1 MNRAIVLASALALAG
16 CEVNLNSEGI
26 VSRETKR
33 FTVEGTPEVLLETF
47 DGSIEVH
54 SWDRN
59 EVEVEIEKR
68 AMDQAAVDQMQV
80 TAEQQGRQV
89 VVKVTAPRRGRDD
102 DRGVQIGVIFSPT
115 ARLRV
120 ALPRNTHLTATS
132 ADGSLVV
139 EDVAGK
145 ISLRTGDGSVRV
157 SRLRGDIVLRT
168 GDGSIRVDRAEGT
181 LDAETEDG
189 SITIEAKPTIL
200 RARTTDG
207 SIRIEVE
214 PDTEMSGDWDVHT
227 ADGQVVLTLPDSF
240 NATLDAETRD
250 GVIRGDHAA
259 LRAGRDRGEGAESR
273 DDRGERRRSLKTT
286 VGSGGKLIRVRTGD
300 GSIRIE

>member
-1 MNRAIVLASALALAG
+1 MNRAIVVLASLALAA

-33 FTVEGTPEVLLETF
+33 FTIDGTPEVLLETF

-59 EVEVEIEKR
+59 EVEIEIEKR
-68 AMDQAAVDQMQV
+68 AMDQASVDQMHV
-80 TAEQQGRQV
+80 TAEQQGQRI
-89 VVKVTAPRRGRDD
+89 VVKVAEPRRSGE
-102 DRGVQIGVIFSPT
+102 DRGVQIGVVFSPT

-120 ALPRNTHLTATS
+120 ALPRNTHLTAAS
-132 ADGSLVV
+132 ADGSVTV
-139 EDVAGK
+139 EDVTGK
-145 ISLRTGDGSVRV
+145 ISLRTGDGSLRV
-157 SRLRGDIVLRT
+157 SRLAGEIVLRT

-189 SITIEAKPTIL
+189 SITIEAKPSVL

-207 SIRIEVE
+207 SIRVEVQ
-214 PDTEMSGDWDVHT
+214 PDTVVNGDWDLQT
-227 ADGQVVLTLPDSF
+227 ADGSVVLTLPDRF
-240 NATLDAETRD
+240 DAVLDAETRD
-250 GVIRGDHAA
+250 GVIRGEHASLGSRQA
-259 LRAGRDRGEGAESR
+259 AGEGAEGAQER
-273 DDRGERRRSLKTT
+273 DERRRVLKTT
-286 VGSGGKLIRVRTGD
+286 LGAGGRLIRVRSGD